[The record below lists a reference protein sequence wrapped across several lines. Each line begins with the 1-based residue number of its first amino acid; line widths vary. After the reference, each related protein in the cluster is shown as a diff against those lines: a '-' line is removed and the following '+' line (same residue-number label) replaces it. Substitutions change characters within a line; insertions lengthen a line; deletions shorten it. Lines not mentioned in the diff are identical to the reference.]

1 MRSKRMTSVALQAS
15 AKVVKCFVRIAAFGI
30 SVCTIRDQA
39 YQDSISISAVHV
51 VDASWN

>member
-1 MRSKRMTSVALQAS
+1 MRSKRMTSVALHAS

-39 YQDSISISAVHV
+39 YRDSISINAAHI
-51 VDASWN
+51 VDVS

>member
-15 AKVVKCFVRIAAFGI
+15 AKVVKCLVRMAAFGI

-39 YQDSISISAVHV
+39 YRYSISISTAHV
-51 VDASWN
+51 VYASWN